1 MRLRRKKVEVRKFV
15 NMVSLGSLILGS
27 CLIGWAWVHI
37 QAQTVPTVYTGNNP
51 LSSISADQQDLLK
64 RASLPFESID
74 PGRTAKQDEILYPI
88 RPTVGDNIGDL
99 TIPALKQT
107 ISIFHGTDED
117 ELQKGIGH
125 FSQSVLPGENNN
137 SVLSGHRDTVFAKLG
152 KLKIGDKL
160 IVKTSAGTFAYKI
173 SKIRI
178 VDKDDKTVI
187 APTDHAVLTVTTCYP
202 FRFIGAAPD
211 RYILTADLI

>member
-1 MRLRRKKVEVRKFV
+1 
-15 NMVSLGSLILGS
+15 MVSLGSLILGS

-37 QAQTVPTVYTGNNP
+37 RVQTVPTVYTGEKHLP
-51 LSSISADQQDLLK
+51 EVPVDQHDGLKSAGVV
-64 RASLPFESID
+64 RVEVFA
-74 PGRTAKQDEILYPI
+74 PGSTAKHDEILYPI
-88 RPTVGDNIGDL
+88 RPKEGDNIGNL
-99 TIPALKQT
+99 TIPVLKQM
-107 ISIFHGTDED
+107 IPIIHGTDED
-117 ELQKGIGH
+117 ELKMGIGH

-160 IVKTSAGTFAYKI
+160 IVDTAAGTFTYKI
-173 SKIRI
+173 SDIRI
-178 VDKDDKTVI
+178 VHKNDQTVI

>member
-1 MRLRRKKVEVRKFV
+1 
-15 NMVSLGSLILGS
+15 MVSLGSLILGS

-37 QAQTVPTVYTGNNP
+37 QAQTVPTVYTANNS
-51 LSSISADQQDLLK
+51 LSSIPADQQDLLK

-74 PGRTAKQDEILYPI
+74 PGHTAKQDEILYPI